1 MYLLIDDVLVFV
13 TADVLIPNDGFRGK
27 SIGSGTVKIVNKYIK
42 HANKVL
48 SVYKHIEKIM

>member
-48 SVYKHIEKIM
+48 SVYKHIEK